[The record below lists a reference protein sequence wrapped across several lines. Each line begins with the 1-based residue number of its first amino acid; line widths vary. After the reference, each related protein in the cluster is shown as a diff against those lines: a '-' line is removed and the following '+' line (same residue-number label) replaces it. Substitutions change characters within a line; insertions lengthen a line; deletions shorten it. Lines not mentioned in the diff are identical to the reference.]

1 MTPTRRDM
9 LAGATASLLLPRAA
23 HATPKT
29 LTAKPGTAQLV
40 PGAFDPTPIWGY
52 DGGVPGPE
60 LRVRQGD
67 RLTRRFTNAL
77 PHASTIHWHGIRI
90 DNAMDGVA
98 GLTQPSVKPGDDF
111 LYDFEVPDAGTYWYH
126 PHDRTYEQAAR
137 GLYGALIVE
146 EAEPPW
152 VDRDLVLILD
162 DWRLARDA
170 TIEDTFGAMHDMSH
184 AGRIGNLITVN
195 GRSEHAELVKRGERL
210 RLRLINA
217 ANARIFTLETRG
229 LAGWT
234 VALDGMPLETPAP
247 LERLTLAPAQR
258 VDLIVDVTAEDEA
271 LLVSLEQGGDFA
283 LASFPVDG
291 EARKTRLPDTA
302 PLPPNPVP
310 AITGLDDALV
320 ARLTMQGG
328 AMGGMREAWLGDE
341 KLPIGGLVSKGYA
354 WAFNGL
360 AGMSDEPLMAVR
372 RGETLRIKMVTDTA
386 WPHAMHLH
394 GHHFR
399 AVGEGGALGPLRDT
413 LLVARSETAEI
424 AFVADNP
431 GEWLLHCHMLE
442 HAAAG
447 MMTRITVT

>member
-195 GRSEHAELVKRGERL
+195 GRSEHAELVKRGFRS
-210 RLRLINA
+210 
-217 ANARIFTLETRG
+217 
-229 LAGWT
+229 
-234 VALDGMPLETPAP
+234 
-247 LERLTLAPAQR
+247 R
-258 VDLIVDVTAEDEA
+258 V
-271 LLVSLEQGGDFA
+271 
-283 LASFPVDG
+283 
-291 EARKTRLPDTA
+291 LP
-302 PLPPNPVP
+302 
-310 AITGLDDALV
+310 
-320 ARLTMQGG
+320 
-328 AMGGMREAWLGDE
+328 
-341 KLPIGGLVSKGYA
+341 
-354 WAFNGL
+354 
-360 AGMSDEPLMAVR
+360 R
-372 RGETLRIKMVTDTA
+372 R
-386 WPHAMHLH
+386 W
-394 GHHFR
+394 
-399 AVGEGGALGPLRDT
+399 
-413 LLVARSETAEI
+413 
-424 AFVADNP
+424 
-431 GEWLLHCHMLE
+431 
-442 HAAAG
+442 
-447 MMTRITVT
+447 